1 MSTETKPAISNRT
14 LGGTGI
20 QVSPVGL
27 GVMQFSGGGGP
38 FGLAFPY
45 LSKKER
51 MEIVGAALDGGVNWF
66 DTAEIYGFGRSER
79 RLANA
84 LRDNG
89 MRDDQV
95 IIASK
100 WFPLL
105 RTARNIPRTIGRR
118 LENLQEY
125 SIDLYYVHQPY
136 SLSSVDAQMEAMA
149 RLVDAGKIGAVGV
162 SNFDAGHMRQAHAV
176 LAKHGLPL
184 AANQVQ
190 YSLMERSIE
199 RDGVLAA
206 AEELDVTVVAYSPL
220 AKGML
225 SGKYHR
231 HPELL
236 ARKGRLAG
244 MGLRRDLESS
254 RPLIEALE
262 EIATAHRATPAQVAL
277 GWLISFHGER
287 VVAIPGATSA
297 EQAAQNAGAMALDL
311 TRAELDQLDALS
323 KGF

>member
-1 MSTETKPAISNRT
+1 MTIEATSAFSART
-14 LGGTGI
+14 LGRTGL
-20 QVSPVGL
+20 QVSPIGL
-27 GVMQFSGGGGP
+27 GVMQFSGGSGL
-38 FGLAFPY
+38 FGLAFPD
-45 LSKKER
+45 LSER
-51 MEIVGAALDGGVNWF
+51 ERAEIVGAALDGGVNWF

-79 RLANA
+79 RLARA
-84 LRDNG
+84 LRANG

-105 RTARNIPRTIGRR
+105 RTSRNIPKTIGRR

-136 SLSSVDAQMEAMA
+136 SLSSVDAQMDAMA
-149 RLVDAGKIGAVGV
+149 RLVDAGEIGAVGV
-162 SNFDAGHMRQAHAV
+162 SNFDEKRMRQAHAT

-199 RDGVLAA
+199 RDGVLDA
-206 AEELDVTVVAYSPL
+206 AEELDITIVAYSPL
-220 AKGML
+220 AKGLL

-236 ARKGRLAG
+236 AQKGRLAS
-244 MGLRRDLESS
+244 MGLQRDLARS
-254 RPLIEALE
+254 RPIVEALE
-262 EIATAHRATPAQVAL
+262 EIATIHEATPAQVAL
-277 GWLISFHGER
+277 SWIISFHGER
-287 VVAIPGATSA
+287 VVAIPGATSV
-297 EQAAQNAGAMALDL
+297 EQASQNAGAMALDL
-311 TRAELDQLDALS
+311 ASTELDRLDALS
-323 KGF
+323 KEF